1 MVITKN
7 GLLLL
12 LHTLKS
18 QTTTTM
24 TVEVRSSLKKTREAT
39 TEGIT
44 TTSMLPL
51 LLVLASTGARRSDLE
66 RRMHGFIREKRVV

>member
-7 GLLLL
+7 GLLL
-12 LHTLKS
+12 HTFKS

-24 TVEVRSSLKKTREAT
+24 TVAVRSSLKKIREAT

-51 LLVLASTGARRSDLE
+51 PVIASTGARRSDLE
-66 RRMHGFIREKRVV
+66 RRMHGLIREKRVV